1 MDKIAAS
8 MASGFVLFA
17 FFFLLR
23 FFSLFFS
30 VFKKDPSV
38 LVVVT
43 SPFPH
48 PCFSFS
54 YVYNWSHPSDNPRA
68 KSGAVI

>member
-8 MASGFVLFA
+8 MASGFVLFV
-17 FFFLLR
+17 
-23 FFSLFFS
+23 FFSSSFS

-43 SPFPH
+43 SPFPP

-54 YVYNWSHPSDNPRA
+54 YVYNWSQPSDNPRA
-68 KSGAVI
+68 KSGAVIMT